1 MKGTSVDFQVG
12 DETFSGY
19 YSPASAPGPAVIVI
33 QEWWGLVGHI
43 RDVADRFA
51 EAGFHAFAPDFYHGQ
66 VTEEPDE
73 AGSLMMALDIEKAGR
88 MIQGAVDMLTS
99 KPEVTAGIGVVGFC
113 MGGKLAMFAAG
124 LDDRIRACV
133 NFYGIHPN
141 VHPNYAAMNGPLLG
155 LFAEHDEYA
164 SPEAVKALS
173 IELHKLGKEHEFV
186 TYHRVPHAF
195 FNSDR
200 PAVYNAEAAEDAWQR
215 TVRHFEHHLNR
226 A

>member
-1 MKGTSVDFQVG
+1 MKGTNVEFQVG
-12 DETFSGY
+12 DENFAGY
-19 YSPASAPGPAVIVI
+19 YASASAPGPAVIVI

-51 EAGFHAFAPDFYHGQ
+51 EADFHAFAPDFYNGQ
-66 VTEEPDE
+66 ATDEPDE
-73 AGSLMMALDIEKAGR
+73 AGSLMMALDIDKAAR
-88 MIQGAVDMLTS
+88 MIRGAVDLLSS
-99 KPEVTAGIGVVGFC
+99 KPEVTAGVGVVGFC

-155 LFAEHDEYA
+155 LFAEHDDYA
-164 SPEAVKALS
+164 SPAAVRELS
-173 IELHKLGKEHEFV
+173 VELHKLGKEHEFV
-186 TYHRVPHAF
+186 TYNRMPHAF

-200 PAVYNAEAAEDAWQR
+200 PAVYNEEAAEDAWQR
-215 TVRHFEHHLNR
+215 TVRFFELHLNR

>member
-1 MKGTSVDFQVG
+1 M
-12 DETFSGY
+12 
-19 YSPASAPGPAVIVI
+19 
-33 QEWWGLVGHI
+33 GHI

-51 EAGFHAFAPDFYHGQ
+51 ESGFHALAPDFYNGQ
-66 VTEEPDE
+66 ATDEPDE
-73 AGSLMMALDIEKAGR
+73 AGSLMMALDIDKAAR
-88 MIQGAVDMLTS
+88 MIRGAVDLLSS
-99 KPEVTAGIGVVGFC
+99 KPEVTAGVGVVGFC

-164 SPEAVKALS
+164 SPAAVKELS
-173 IELHKLGKEHEFV
+173 VELHKLGKEHEFV
-186 TYHRVPHAF
+186 TYNRMPHAF

-200 PAVYNAEAAEDAWQR
+200 PAVYNEEAAEDAWQR
-215 TVRHFEHHLNR
+215 TVRFFELHLNR

>member
-1 MKGTSVDFQVG
+1 MKGSNVEFQIG
-12 DETFSGY
+12 DEKFAGY
-19 YSPASAPGPAVIVI
+19 YAPASAPGPAVIVI

-51 EAGFHAFAPDFYHGQ
+51 EAGFHTFAPDFYNGQ
-66 VTEEPDE
+66 ATDEPDE
-73 AGSLMMALDIEKAGR
+73 AGSLMMALDIEKAAR
-88 MIQGAVDMLTS
+88 MIRGAVDLLSS
-99 KPEVTAGIGVVGFC
+99 KPEVTAGVGVVGFC

-155 LFAEHDEYA
+155 LFAEHDDYA
-164 SPEAVKALS
+164 SPAAVKELS
-173 IELHKLGKEHEFV
+173 VELHKLGKEHEFV
-186 TYHRVPHAF
+186 TYNRMPHAF

-200 PAVYNAEAAEDAWQR
+200 PAVYNEEAAEDAWQR
-215 TVRHFEHHLNR
+215 TVRFFELHLNR

>member
-1 MKGTSVDFQVG
+1 MGGTNIQFSRG
-12 DETFSGY
+12 DESFSGY
-19 YSPASAPGPAVIVI
+19 YAPASAPGPAVIVI

-51 EAGFHAFAPDFYHGQ
+51 AAGFHALAPDFYNGQ
-66 VTEEPDE
+66 ATDEPDE

-88 MIQGAVDMLTS
+88 MIQGAVDFLQAQD
-99 KPEVTAGIGVVGFC
+99 EVTAGVGVVGFC

-141 VHPNYAAMNGPLLG
+141 VHPNYAAMSGPLLG

-164 SPEAVKALS
+164 SPEAVKELS
-173 IELHKLGKEHEFV
+173 IELHKLGQEHEFV
-186 TYHRVPHAF
+186 TYRGKPHAF

-200 PAVYNAEAAEDAWQR
+200 PAVYDAEAAEDAWQR
-215 TVRHFEHHLNR
+215 TVRHLEHHLNR